1 MSENV
6 LGNGEIEKSVFDSS
20 LSVEAKVE
28 RARTELLDLSA
39 RNRLLN
45 VPRFSKSAKTIDIV
59 DEQSAEIF
67 RILVTEAKAMTFL
80 AGAKGR
86 EQKDGEEAEDVLELA
101 LPDDDERDG
110 SGRLVRHGD
119 TKLQT
124 RMTPNALQ
132 KRLLD
137 LYFDAR
143 TLEEEQ
149 GVNILYLGLGT
160 LKWVDP
166 NNAENVRYAPLI
178 LVPVA
183 LERASAA
190 ERFKLRARQ
199 EDFASNLSLE
209 AFLDRIHKITMP
221 SFDASDDF
229 SFGAYAEQ
237 VGEAVSIKADW
248 SVQPDDVVLGFFSFA
263 KFLMYRDLDPTLW
276 PSGAKFTDR
285 TLITSL
291 VSDGFPRN
299 DDLLSEEA
307 RIDAHI
313 SPAEMTHI
321 VDADSSQT
329 VAIHEVRRG
338 HDLVIQGP
346 PGTGKSQTIAN
357 IIAAAVADGKT
368 VLFVA
373 EKMAA
378 LEVVKRRLDQAG
390 VGDACLELHS
400 NKANKKALLGELQHV
415 WELGAPKGE
424 ISDAVDRRLIEARDS
439 LNSHPERL
447 HQVYLPYALT
457 PYQVIGQLSRLRQ
470 MGTPPSEIELPEAAS
485 WSPETRER
493 IQGLLSELAQRIDD
507 IGLPSQHA
515 WSGVGLTSI
524 TPLDHERLTKRLK
537 DTASDLSSL
546 RRDMVDVTASLYSEP
561 ISSISEFSE
570 KVRLAEAIATAPHA
584 ISSSALSSSV
594 WEESEGDVQ
603 KLVRAGSELSRLS
616 SQIAEHFK
624 DGAWEIEP
632 RPMLEQFKQLPAS
645 FPESG
650 FGTIRQ
656 IDAALPRFLQSVIS
670 LKQML
675 GIDASS
681 TLGSIGRLVDIGD
694 RVADAPDASPDA
706 FVAAIWERGLE
717 QAGDLAEAVAI
728 YRRTKAEL
736 DGKMSEQA
744 WDMDLSLTR
753 TAVALHGRKALKFF
767 SGDWRRAKALLRTI
781 MPETTPEETV
791 RLLDLLQK
799 GKQARTTIKD
809 GDSLGRGAFGADW
822 RGERTDPRP
831 LEDLVIWMR
840 SLRGLGPE
848 ARAIAGR
855 LTDKRALKARCDQV
869 RGMLEEVRRLLLTL
883 WSDLGEQGG
892 MLLKDAAG
900 PEEVPLA
907 HAIPV
912 LKEITTADMSFSTV
926 ALSSP
931 ENNGL
936 RVQWLEQL
944 ATGRDRKK
952 SMSSLGDLGNAA
964 FGELWRDGASDWS
977 TLSGIVEWIENN
989 RHLRILASKVS
1000 DRAGLAVKARRA
1012 SDDCARMIE
1021 RIAGIT
1027 EFLRADLDFIFAS
1040 DVLADIGL
1048 ENIGN
1053 VLQRWVESDEELSKF
1068 VAYNGR
1074 ATDAAQLGVGAIVEG
1089 LESGAFKT
1097 SQVIDHFEI
1106 AFYEAILRHQQ
1117 SRDPELAR
1125 FDGEVHGR
1133 LVNEFAELDRNRMR
1147 LSRLEV
1153 VRAHHS
1159 RIPQVSGIGPV
1170 GILRGEMARRRNHM
1184 PIRQLMQRASP
1195 AIQALKPV
1203 FMMSPLSIA
1212 QFLPPGALEFDLLVM
1227 DEASQIQPVDAL
1239 GAIARA
1245 RQVVVVGDE
1254 RQLPPTKFFSK
1265 MTSSGSEDDD
1275 EQDGASVSDI
1285 ESILGLF
1292 SARGLPEKM
1301 LRWHYRSRHQ
1311 SLIAVSNSQFYD
1323 DKLFIVPSPY
1333 TQEAGMGL
1341 RFHPVSGGTFDD
1353 GVNKVEARAVA
1364 EAVIRHAINTP
1375 QHSLGVAAFSVKQ
1388 RREIQDQLEILRRL
1402 NPATEDFFHSHPH
1415 EPFFIKNLENVQ
1427 GDERDVILIS
1437 VAYAKNAQGYMGMRF
1452 GPLGA
1457 EGGER
1462 RLNVLISRAKR
1473 RCEVYASITDED
1485 IDLERAKG
1493 KGVAAFKLFLHYA
1506 RTGRLSISQRAE
1518 RDMDSVFE
1526 EQVMT
1531 ALHERGYQV
1540 HPQVGIAGFFIDLA
1554 VADDAVPGRYLL
1566 GIECDGASYHDSRS
1580 ARDRDR
1586 LRQAVLEDHG
1596 WTIHRIWSSDWFQRP
1611 KAELDR
1617 VVEAIERAKAN
1628 VLQGDSAA
1636 EGARRAVLVEVVT
1649 IERDAVTEISLEPVS
1664 FASSTPFYEE
1674 ASLRA
1679 DFRYEL
1685 HEVPLPLLVSLIK
1698 EMVEIEGPVHRDEV
1712 VVRIRTAWG
1721 LQQAGGRIR
1730 AHVGRALDAAVSGGH
1745 VYRSGEFLLWPG
1757 VDARLRDRSSALS
1770 PSLRRIEMI
1779 PPMEVDEGILSVLE
1793 AGFGATEDETVNAI
1807 ARGLG
1812 FRATSSQLKE
1822 VIKSRIGLLVA
1833 EGRVQVRD
1841 NMLIG
1846 ASTM

>member
-86 EQKDGEEAEDVLELA
+86 ELKDGEEAEDVLELD

-209 AFLDRIHKITMP
+209 AFLDRVHKITMP

-229 SFGAYAEQ
+229 SFEAYAKQ

-329 VAIHEVRRG
+329 VAIHEVRKG
-338 HDLVIQGP
+338 HNLVIQGP

-424 ISDAVDRRLIEARDS
+424 ISDAVDRRLVEARDS

-447 HQVYLPYALT
+447 HRVYLPYALT

-493 IQGLLSELAQRIDD
+493 IQGLLRELAQRIDD

-537 DTASDLSSL
+537 ETASDLSSL

-561 ISSISEFSE
+561 VSSISEFSE

-900 PEEVPLA
+900 PEEVPEP
-907 HAIPV
+907 H
-912 LKEITTADMSFSTV
+912 
-926 ALSSP
+926 
-931 ENNGL
+931 
-936 RVQWLEQL
+936 RVC
-944 ATGRDRKK
+944 
-952 SMSSLGDLGNAA
+952 
-964 FGELWRDGASDWS
+964 
-977 TLSGIVEWIENN
+977 
-989 RHLRILASKVS
+989 
-1000 DRAGLAVKARRA
+1000 RRP
-1012 SDDCARMIE
+1012 
-1021 RIAGIT
+1021 
-1027 EFLRADLDFIFAS
+1027 F
-1040 DVLADIGL
+1040 
-1048 ENIGN
+1048 
-1053 VLQRWVESDEELSKF
+1053 
-1068 VAYNGR
+1068 
-1074 ATDAAQLGVGAIVEG
+1074 
-1089 LESGAFKT
+1089 
-1097 SQVIDHFEI
+1097 
-1106 AFYEAILRHQQ
+1106 
-1117 SRDPELAR
+1117 
-1125 FDGEVHGR
+1125 
-1133 LVNEFAELDRNRMR
+1133 R
-1147 LSRLEV
+1147 LSY
-1153 VRAHHS
+1153 AA
-1159 RIPQVSGIGPV
+1159 
-1170 GILRGEMARRRNHM
+1170 MA
-1184 PIRQLMQRASP
+1184 
-1195 AIQALKPV
+1195 
-1203 FMMSPLSIA
+1203 
-1212 QFLPPGALEFDLLVM
+1212 
-1227 DEASQIQPVDAL
+1227 
-1239 GAIARA
+1239 
-1245 RQVVVVGDE
+1245 
-1254 RQLPPTKFFSK
+1254 
-1265 MTSSGSEDDD
+1265 
-1275 EQDGASVSDI
+1275 
-1285 ESILGLF
+1285 
-1292 SARGLPEKM
+1292 
-1301 LRWHYRSRHQ
+1301 
-1311 SLIAVSNSQFYD
+1311 
-1323 DKLFIVPSPY
+1323 
-1333 TQEAGMGL
+1333 
-1341 RFHPVSGGTFDD
+1341 
-1353 GVNKVEARAVA
+1353 
-1364 EAVIRHAINTP
+1364 
-1375 QHSLGVAAFSVKQ
+1375 
-1388 RREIQDQLEILRRL
+1388 
-1402 NPATEDFFHSHPH
+1402 
-1415 EPFFIKNLENVQ
+1415 
-1427 GDERDVILIS
+1427 
-1437 VAYAKNAQGYMGMRF
+1437 
-1452 GPLGA
+1452 
-1457 EGGER
+1457 
-1462 RLNVLISRAKR
+1462 
-1473 RCEVYASITDED
+1473 
-1485 IDLERAKG
+1485 
-1493 KGVAAFKLFLHYA
+1493 
-1506 RTGRLSISQRAE
+1506 
-1518 RDMDSVFE
+1518 
-1526 EQVMT
+1526 
-1531 ALHERGYQV
+1531 
-1540 HPQVGIAGFFIDLA
+1540 
-1554 VADDAVPGRYLL
+1554 
-1566 GIECDGASYHDSRS
+1566 
-1580 ARDRDR
+1580 
-1586 LRQAVLEDHG
+1586 
-1596 WTIHRIWSSDWFQRP
+1596 
-1611 KAELDR
+1611 
-1617 VVEAIERAKAN
+1617 
-1628 VLQGDSAA
+1628 
-1636 EGARRAVLVEVVT
+1636 
-1649 IERDAVTEISLEPVS
+1649 
-1664 FASSTPFYEE
+1664 
-1674 ASLRA
+1674 
-1679 DFRYEL
+1679 
-1685 HEVPLPLLVSLIK
+1685 
-1698 EMVEIEGPVHRDEV
+1698 
-1712 VVRIRTAWG
+1712 
-1721 LQQAGGRIR
+1721 
-1730 AHVGRALDAAVSGGH
+1730 
-1745 VYRSGEFLLWPG
+1745 
-1757 VDARLRDRSSALS
+1757 
-1770 PSLRRIEMI
+1770 
-1779 PPMEVDEGILSVLE
+1779 
-1793 AGFGATEDETVNAI
+1793 
-1807 ARGLG
+1807 
-1812 FRATSSQLKE
+1812 
-1822 VIKSRIGLLVA
+1822 
-1833 EGRVQVRD
+1833 
-1841 NMLIG
+1841 
-1846 ASTM
+1846 